1 MNPRLAV
8 SQGLL
13 LCTGG
18 KGNALCAHLCAPIR
32 DLALFSGCV
41 FPRYCES
48 PLQYVIARLCFNTS
62 FRGSARAVAI
72 FNRRSLG
79 DCHASLAMTGKDKGR
94 HSRSAESSTVSQI
107 RTRKH
112 FREGLSVIQASFPD
126 GTGQSEGSIRNLGLF
141 PGRESI
147 SEGICPE
154 KCRVLHVRPYTPF
167 HEDGTGAS
175 IVRGSFF
182 TGWVKVMRRA

>member
-62 FRGSARAVAI
+62 LRGSARAVAI

-79 DCHASLAMTGKDKGR
+79 DCHASLAMTCVGMLPKDMCGDAFAMMFDDGR
-94 HSRSAESSTVSQI
+94 H
-107 RTRKH
+107 
-112 FREGLSVIQASFPD
+112 
-126 GTGQSEGSIRNLGLF
+126 
-141 PGRESI
+141 
-147 SEGICPE
+147 
-154 KCRVLHVRPYTPF
+154 
-167 HEDGTGAS
+167 
-175 IVRGSFF
+175 
-182 TGWVKVMRRA
+182 